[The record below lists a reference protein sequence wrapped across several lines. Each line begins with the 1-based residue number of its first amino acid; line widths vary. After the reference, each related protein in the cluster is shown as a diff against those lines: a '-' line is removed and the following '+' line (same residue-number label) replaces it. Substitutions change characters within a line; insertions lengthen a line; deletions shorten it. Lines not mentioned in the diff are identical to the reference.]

1 MCCNK
6 LFYEGLSLIGNL
18 SGKDGNMNV
27 KEIAKYMVETGI
39 EKNLEWNYSFYLEE
53 LAEIFHVPE
62 REILTEKE
70 SILSEIECY
79 EEVSA
84 VDFVGDG
91 FQIYYYI
98 DDLEK
103 D

>member
-1 MCCNK
+1 MD
-6 LFYEGLSLIGNL
+6 I
-18 SGKDGNMNV
+18 

-39 EKNLEWNYSFYLEE
+39 KMTIEWNYCFYLDE
-53 LAEIFHVPE
+53 LAEIFHVSVE
-62 REILTEKE
+62 EIVAEKE
-70 SILSEIECY
+70 SILCEIQCY

-91 FQIYYYI
+91 FQIYFYM
-98 DDLEK
+98 DDLEE

>member
-1 MCCNK
+1 MWID
-6 LFYEGLSLIGNL
+6 L
-18 SGKDGNMNV
+18 GKDGIMNI

-39 EKNLEWNYSFYLEE
+39 KKTIEWNYSFYLDE
-53 LAEIFHVPE
+53 LAEIFHVLE
-62 REILTEKE
+62 EEIVAEKE
-70 SILSEIECY
+70 SILYEIESY

-91 FQIYYYI
+91 FQIYFYI
-98 DDLEK
+98 DDLEE

>member
-1 MCCNK
+1 
-6 LFYEGLSLIGNL
+6 
-18 SGKDGNMNV
+18 MNI
-27 KEIAKYMVETGI
+27 KEIAKYMVETGVK
-39 EKNLEWNYSFYLEE
+39 KNIEWNYSFYLDE
-53 LAEIFHVPE
+53 LAKIFHVSE
-62 REILTEKE
+62 REILAEKE
-70 SILSEIECY
+70 SILNEIECY

>member
-1 MCCNK
+1 
-6 LFYEGLSLIGNL
+6 
-18 SGKDGNMNV
+18 MNI
-27 KEIAKYMVETGI
+27 KEIAKYMVETGVK
-39 EKNLEWNYSFYLEE
+39 KNIEWNYSFYLDE
-53 LAEIFHVPE
+53 LAEIFYVSE
-62 REILTEKE
+62 REILAEKE
-70 SILSEIECY
+70 SILNEIECY

-91 FQIYYYI
+91 FQIYYYM